1 MQPLYLDFPFEVK
14 AADIK
19 EDGSFRG
26 YASLFNR
33 KPDAYGDIVSK
44 GAFLDTI
51 AKGGRNGT
59 GVALLWQHD
68 VKQIPGV
75 WTSLREDSKGLVS
88 EGRLAINTTL
98 GKDTHEILK
107 LAAEVGTFKLGQ
119 SIGYDAIEYEDDEKK
134 KTRDL
139 KKIELWEI
147 SLVTFPAKLGANVLT
162 VKSIEGAETPR
173 ELEDLLREAGLSNS
187 IAKYL
192 VKLCR
197 PSLREAGKI
206 GPVEAGLL
214 ANVLASL
221 TQTNDEFETFFKSVI
236 PFKSYS
242 LAGEKVK
249 WDAGTE
255 VKAADV
261 DDLKAMCTW
270 YDKPNAD
277 KKAAYK
283 LPHHKQKGYTTVW
296 RGVANAMARLL
307 QAGTQIPDA
316 DRKGVYNHLAKHYKE
331 FDKPVPDFKDYTDQE
346 WIAMFPDQ
354 VTEIGID
361 GILESL
367 SELNLKED

>member
-1 MQPLYLDFPFEVK
+1 MQPQYLDFPFEVK

-59 GVALLWQHD
+59 GVAMLWQHD
-68 VKQIPGV
+68 THSIPGV
-75 WTSLREDSKGLVS
+75 WSSLREDSKGLVS

-261 DDLKAMCTW
+261 DDLKAMGI
-270 YDKPNAD
+270 Y
-277 KKAAYK
+277 
-283 LPHHKQKGYTTVW
+283 
-296 RGVANAMARLL
+296 LL
-307 QAGTQIPDA
+307 
-316 DRKGVYNHLAKHYKE
+316 
-331 FDKPVPDFKDYTDQE
+331 F
-346 WIAMFPDQ
+346 
-354 VTEIGID
+354 
-361 GILESL
+361 
-367 SELNLKED
+367 

>member
-1 MQPLYLDFPFEVK
+1 MAPEYIDIPFEVK

-33 KPDAYGDIVSK
+33 KPDAHNDLVSK

-51 AKGGRNGT
+51 AKGGRNESGI
-59 GVALLWQHD
+59 AMLWQHD
-68 VKQIPGV
+68 VREIPGV
-75 WTSLREDSKGLVS
+75 WASLQEDNKGLVS
-88 EGRLAINTTL
+88 EGRLAINTGL
-98 GKDTHEILK
+98 GKDVHEIMK
-107 LAAEVGTFKLGQ
+107 LAAELGTFKLGQ
-119 SIGYDAIEYEDDEKK
+119 SIGYDAVEYEVDEKK
-134 KTRDL
+134 KIRDL
-139 KKIELWEI
+139 KKVELWEI
-147 SLVTFPAKLGANVLT
+147 SLVTFPAKIGATVLT
-162 VKSIEGAETPR
+162 VKSIEEAETPR

-197 PSLREAGKI
+197 PSLREAGKM

-214 ANVLASL
+214 AEVLASL
-221 TQTNDEFETFFKSVI
+221 TQTNEDFEMFFKSVI

-242 LAGEKVK
+242 LADEGEA
-249 WDAGTE
+249 WDAGMQ

-277 KKAAYK
+277 KKSAYK

-307 QAGTQIPDA
+307 QAGTMIPDA
-316 DRKGVYNHLAKHYKE
+316 DRKGCYNHLAKHYKE
-331 FDKPVPDFKDYTDQE
+331 FDKPVPDFKDYSDQE
-346 WIAMFPDQ
+346 WLMMFPDHAM
-354 VTEIGID
+354 EIGMS

-367 SELNLKED
+367 SELNG